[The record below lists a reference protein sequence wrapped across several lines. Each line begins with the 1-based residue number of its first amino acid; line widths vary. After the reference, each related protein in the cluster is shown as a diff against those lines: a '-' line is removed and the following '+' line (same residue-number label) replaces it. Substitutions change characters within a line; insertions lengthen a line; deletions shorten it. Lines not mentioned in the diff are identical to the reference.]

1 MTEPIYFTISEQK
14 YTFDDEN
21 SKIAKNFNTKISKM
35 THRVDLL
42 KKYASD
48 VIVKPFSEKL
58 EMLFIRSIKNLYEE
72 EEESFG
78 LLKLSHII
86 DHIEKD
92 SNNTIYFYTINEK
105 GVKKIQAFI
114 TYDIQF
120 MDDLEKQDPF
130 IYIHTLA
137 INTSIPL
144 DERRVSGS
152 NVFTWF
158 YKNAMRVGFV
168 CIKILA
174 ISSTIDFWRNKS
186 RFVYITDKL
195 PEIIKKRLEALDEL
209 FEQRKIIQTT
219 TGNEEQLRKIERDI
233 IKIYIGDVPM
243 KRTKSQNSSD
253 SFANSPESIASSL
266 SYSIVSPKKM
276 VAQLDKQYPNPPR
289 RAKSATRKRTQKTSK
304 PILRRTKSFP
314 I

>member
-1 MTEPIYFTISEQK
+1 MTEPIYFIIRKQK
-14 YTFDDEN
+14 SFDDDEN
-21 SKIAKNFNTKISKM
+21 SKIAEKFNTKISELNYK
-35 THRVDLL
+35 VDLL
-42 KKYASD
+42 KKYASN
-48 VIVKPFSEKL
+48 VKVKSFSEKL
-58 EMLFIRSIKNLYEE
+58 ETLFLDSIEKLYEE
-72 EEESFG
+72 DSIGF
-78 LLKLSHII
+78 LKLSHII
-86 DHIEKD
+86 GNIEKD
-92 SNNTIYFYTINEK
+92 SNNTIYFYTKNER
-105 GVKKIQAFI
+105 VKNIQAFI
-114 TYDIQF
+114 TYDIHF
-120 MDDLEKQDPF
+120 MDDLAKQDPF
-130 IYIHTLA
+130 IYIHTFA

-144 DERRVSGS
+144 DKRRVSGS
-152 NVFTWF
+152 NLFTWF

-168 CIKILA
+168 CIKIDA
-174 ISSTIDFWRNKS
+174 ISSSIDFWRNKS
-186 RFVYITDKL
+186 RFVYITDNL
-195 PEIIKKRLEALDEL
+195 SEIIKKRLEALDEL
-209 FEQRKIIQTT
+209 FEQRKILQTT